1 MGTHPIFESDFDC
14 LTVKMSDRLTQ
25 LQDHVNELAMHLC
38 NSVGHFQE
46 AAPAS
51 PFPNMES
58 NAPSNQTQK
67 AACKETIELFSTL
80 ITRKIKDI
88 DTLIDSLPSEASTK
102 QLQNAALEKMH
113 NENEKQGDELERQV
127 NEAEKMLEQISA
139 RLEDISNTQLNARRL
154 TIDNIIEKRSAMQ
167 PKQEF
172 M

>member
-1 MGTHPIFESDFDC
+1 MAEHVKINLQPVNFTGAYIK
-14 LTVKMSDRLTQ
+14 LTL
-25 LQDHVNELAMHLC
+25 LL
-38 NSVGHFQE
+38 QE

-58 NAPSNQTQK
+58 NAPSNQARIFPEIISDAKPEPYGSEFDVPEPQAIRQAQLAKRISVKKTQK

-113 NENEKQGDELERQV
+113 NENEKQGDELERQGI
-127 NEAEKMLEQISA
+127 KDFIS
-139 RLEDISNTQLNARRL
+139 
-154 TIDNIIEKRSAMQ
+154 IEKQ
-167 PKQEF
+167 QF
-172 M
+172 